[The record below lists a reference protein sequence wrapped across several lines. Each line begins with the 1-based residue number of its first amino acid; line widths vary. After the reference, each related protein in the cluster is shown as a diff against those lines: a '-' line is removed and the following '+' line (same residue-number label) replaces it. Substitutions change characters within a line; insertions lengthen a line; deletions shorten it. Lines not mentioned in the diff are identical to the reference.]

1 MRKGMHVGK
10 VPIKLWM
17 PWNMREDTI
26 PKALLFMWK
35 GKCSLSIMREKGK
48 G

>member
-1 MRKGMHVGK
+1 MHVGK
-10 VPIKLWM
+10 VPIKLWKPRHM
-17 PWNMREDTI
+17 KKDMI

-35 GKCSLSIMREKGK
+35 GKYSLSIMREKGK